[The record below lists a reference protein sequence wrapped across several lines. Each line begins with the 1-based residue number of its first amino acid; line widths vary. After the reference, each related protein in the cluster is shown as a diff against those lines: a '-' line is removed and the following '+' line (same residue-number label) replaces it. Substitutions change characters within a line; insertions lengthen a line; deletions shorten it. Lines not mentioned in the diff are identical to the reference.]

1 MAIQKVHYSFKP
13 GFDLLKNSQTPA
25 AKADLM
31 QVLGLKYETTFYKK
45 NAKTTPISLLFS
57 RKKIKEIF
65 SKYGVDKRDI
75 WDIQY

>member
-13 GFDLLKNSQTPA
+13 GFDLLKNSQTSA

-45 NAKTTPISLLFS
+45 
-57 RKKIKEIF
+57 RKDYPNIPAFLKDKIEEIF

-75 WDIQY
+75 WDIRY